1 MEEVVPPRAD
11 SPTIVS
17 IQRKMSLEQSPPARA
32 PMIPKAALT
41 PSLKWPPGENP
52 QHMDSSPPVIM
63 SRTVSVGRSL
73 SRRLSKSPG
82 GPVLTR
88 TQSRSPVAR
97 TLSRTRS
104 VTKPIEKEQEL
115 QHVDSLQDH
124 PELLS
129 PADVNILREVGKV
142 PMETRVWGTDDK
154 KSEKFAA
161 DILLKIP
168 EYARFDQHTVRI
180 MCHAAQWRQF
190 KRGQPMTVEGDEQ
203 EEFFVVITG
212 TVTGRITGRKPK
224 AQVHTEKGG
233 AEKDKMRIRR
243 VPLDEPL
250 GEEIERLNS
259 GQGIGMGALL
269 TGWDTWH
276 VGYSAQTKVEVLAV
290 PRTMLESIETTL
302 KWSFDSHTL
311 MDVLKEYQKLHPPLH
326 AAQAATHGNSHG
338 SLAQEQNRSRSE
350 EWVTKIST
358 AMRQVPSFRQLPQEA
373 V

>member
-1 MEEVVPPRAD
+1 
-11 SPTIVS
+11 
-17 IQRKMSLEQSPPARA
+17 
-32 PMIPKAALT
+32 
-41 PSLKWPPGENP
+41 
-52 QHMDSSPPVIM
+52 
-63 SRTVSVGRSL
+63 
-73 SRRLSKSPG
+73 
-82 GPVLTR
+82 
-88 TQSRSPVAR
+88 
-97 TLSRTRS
+97 
-104 VTKPIEKEQEL
+104 
-115 QHVDSLQDH
+115 
-124 PELLS
+124 
-129 PADVNILREVGKV
+129 
-142 PMETRVWGTDDK
+142 
-154 KSEKFAA
+154 
-161 DILLKIP
+161 
-168 EYARFDQHTVRI
+168 
-180 MCHAAQWRQF
+180 
-190 KRGQPMTVEGDEQ
+190 
-203 EEFFVVITG
+203 
-212 TVTGRITGRKPK
+212 
-224 AQVHTEKGG
+224 
-233 AEKDKMRIRR
+233 MRIRR